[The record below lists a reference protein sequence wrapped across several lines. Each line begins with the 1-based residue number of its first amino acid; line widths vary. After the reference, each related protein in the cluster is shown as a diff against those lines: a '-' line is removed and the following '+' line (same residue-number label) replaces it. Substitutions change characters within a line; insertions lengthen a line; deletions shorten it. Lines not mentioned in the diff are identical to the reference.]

1 MDQVPNNP
9 GYRDYTLT
17 LGIVGALLLLVG
29 GAAAFLGPVEMYCFY
44 LFSEGGRFHYEG
56 FRFGSFMFGNIASQ
70 ILGYYFFAAALIPL
84 GYGHLR
90 VRRWARPLALA
101 WLGFWI
107 VAGMP
112 LMVAFVFVLLSAKD
126 LSLPTA
132 WVVIVALG
140 ASYLALP
147 GLLIRFYRSKNVR
160 LTFENRDPQTGWIER
175 LPIPVLTSSLLF
187 SFYLVVLHVLIFF
200 NGVFPLFGVWMTG
213 LAGIILLDIS
223 ILCLA
228 GLTWGV
234 LGLKKWAWW
243 GALLYFGLMAVSWI
257 VTLAKSSWLD
267 ILASMNFPPFE
278 VAILQKWPLQ
288 GSHFAVLAGIPLVL
302 TLGLLIRAK
311 RYFETSPALTRQA

>member
-1 MDQVPNNP
+1 MEEAPNSP
-9 GYRDYTLT
+9 GYRDQTLI
-17 LGIVGALLLLVG
+17 LGIIGVLLLLVG

-56 FRFGSFMFGNIASQ
+56 FRFGSFMFGNIAAQ
-70 ILGYYFFAAALIPL
+70 ILGYYFFAAAFISL

-90 VRRWARPLALA
+90 ARRWASPLALA
-101 WLGFWI
+101 LLWCW
-107 VAGMP
+107 VVVGMP
-112 LMVAFVFVLLSAKD
+112 LMVAFLFVLLSAKD

-140 ASYLALP
+140 ASYLVLP

-160 LTFENRDPQTGWIER
+160 LTFENRDPKTSWIER
-175 LPIPVLTSSLLF
+175 LPIPILTLSVLF
-187 SFYLVVLHVLIFF
+187 SFYIVVLHVLIFF

-228 GLTWGV
+228 GLTWGI

-278 VAILQKWPLQ
+278 AAILQKWPLQ
-288 GSHFAVLAGIPLVL
+288 GSHFAVLAGISLVL
-302 TLGLLIRAK
+302 TLGTIIRAK
-311 RYFETSPALTRQA
+311 RFLR

>member
-1 MDQVPNNP
+1 MKETPNSP
-9 GYRDYTLT
+9 GYRDQTLI
-17 LGIVGALLLLVG
+17 LGIIGVLLLLVG
-29 GAAAFLGPVEMYCFY
+29 GAAAFLGPVEIYCFY

-90 VRRWARPLALA
+90 VRRWARSLALA
-101 WLGFWI
+101 WLGFWV

-112 LMVAFVFVLLSAKD
+112 LMVAFLFVLLSAKD

-140 ASYLALP
+140 ASYLVLP

-160 LTFENRDPQTGWIER
+160 LTFENRDPKTSWIER
-175 LPIPVLTSSLLF
+175 LPIPILTLSVLF
-187 SFYLVVLHVLIFF
+187 SFYIVVLHVLVFF
-200 NGVFPLFGVWMTG
+200 NGMFPLFGVWVTE
-213 LAGIILLDIS
+213 LEGIVLLDIS

-228 GLTWGV
+228 GLTWGT

-257 VTLAKSSWLD
+257 LTLAKSSWLD

-278 VAILQKWPLQ
+278 AEILQKWPLQ
-288 GSHFAVLAGIPLVL
+288 GFHFAVLAGIPLVL
-302 TLGLLIRAK
+302 TLGTIIRAK
-311 RYFETSPALTRQA
+311 RFLR